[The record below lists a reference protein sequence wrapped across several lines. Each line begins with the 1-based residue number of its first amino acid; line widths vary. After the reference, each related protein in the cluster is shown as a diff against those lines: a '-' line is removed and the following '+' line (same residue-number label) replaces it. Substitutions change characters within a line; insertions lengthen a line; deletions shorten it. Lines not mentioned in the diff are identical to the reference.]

1 MRLLWNVSQTKEF
14 LSSSLARGE
23 SAYVM
28 KGGYANAN
36 ELKGGKMEVWS
47 GGKAENIFIG
57 NDGYNSSWVDVSSGG
72 TMTSARVSGGFLNLE
87 GGFAGDTIIGN
98 GGEMQISGGSASGIQ
113 VETSGMLIISSGTAT
128 DVEWTPFVGRLDVR
142 DGGRVTFKTA
152 LTGIYAGNDDMALP
166 ILALGGR
173 PLHASEE
180 RDGWASIE
188 TYQTS
193 ERLTYSAPT
202 LRALL
207 AEIERLEAE
216 GRDFVYMVQ
225 ENTVTGQGFPDMAA
239 AEKAMAEQ
247 LLKEMNIEIGGG
259 GCCCCGPD
267 E

>member
-1 MRLLWNVSQTKEF
+1 MDKKALIDAILEKEWPMFHNVNGEERASCQNDYPVFEIMRRAQYDAWSAEALTAYLADVTAAEAEGRN
-14 LSSSLARGE
+14 LAREKYIRMME
-23 SAYVM
+23 STDPR
-28 KGGYANAN
+28 GYAAFCG
-36 ELKGGKMEVWS
+36 ELPAVSEEKRALVAQIWAKMLAQTERMR
-47 GGKAENIFIG
+47 EN
-57 NDGYNSSWVDVSSGG
+57 Y
-72 TMTSARVSGGFLNLE
+72 
-87 GGFAGDTIIGN
+87 
-98 GGEMQISGGSASGIQ
+98 
-113 VETSGMLIISSGTAT
+113 
-128 DVEWTPFVGRLDVR
+128 
-142 DGGRVTFKTA
+142 
-152 LTGIYAGNDDMALP
+152 P

-193 ERLTYSAPT
+193 ELLTYSAPT

-259 GCCCCGPD
+259 GCCCCGPT

>member
-1 MRLLWNVSQTKEF
+1 MDKKALIDAILEKEWPMFHNVNGEERTSCQNDYPVFEIMRRAQYDAWSTAALEAYLADVTAAAAAGRN
-14 LSSSLARGE
+14 LAREKYIRMME
-23 SAYVM
+23 STDPR
-28 KGGYANAN
+28 GYAAFCG
-36 ELKGGKMEVWS
+36 ELPAVSEEQRALAAKIWEKMLAQTERLR
-47 GGKAENIFIG
+47 EN
-57 NDGYNSSWVDVSSGG
+57 Y
-72 TMTSARVSGGFLNLE
+72 
-87 GGFAGDTIIGN
+87 
-98 GGEMQISGGSASGIQ
+98 
-113 VETSGMLIISSGTAT
+113 
-128 DVEWTPFVGRLDVR
+128 
-142 DGGRVTFKTA
+142 
-152 LTGIYAGNDDMALP
+152 P

-193 ERLTYSAPT
+193 ELLTYSAPT

-259 GCCCCGPD
+259 GCCCCGPT

>member
-1 MRLLWNVSQTKEF
+1 MDKKALIDAILEKEWPMFHNVNGEERASCQNDYPVFEIMRRAQYDAWSTAALEAYLADVTAAAAAGRN
-14 LSSSLARGE
+14 LAREKYIRMME
-23 SAYVM
+23 STDPR
-28 KGGYANAN
+28 GYAAFCG
-36 ELKGGKMEVWS
+36 ELPAVSEEQRALAAKIWEKMLAQTERLR
-47 GGKAENIFIG
+47 EN
-57 NDGYNSSWVDVSSGG
+57 Y
-72 TMTSARVSGGFLNLE
+72 
-87 GGFAGDTIIGN
+87 
-98 GGEMQISGGSASGIQ
+98 
-113 VETSGMLIISSGTAT
+113 
-128 DVEWTPFVGRLDVR
+128 
-142 DGGRVTFKTA
+142 
-152 LTGIYAGNDDMALP
+152 P

-193 ERLTYSAPT
+193 ELLTYSALT

-207 AEIERLEAE
+207 AEIERLETE

-259 GCCCCGPD
+259 GCCCCGPT